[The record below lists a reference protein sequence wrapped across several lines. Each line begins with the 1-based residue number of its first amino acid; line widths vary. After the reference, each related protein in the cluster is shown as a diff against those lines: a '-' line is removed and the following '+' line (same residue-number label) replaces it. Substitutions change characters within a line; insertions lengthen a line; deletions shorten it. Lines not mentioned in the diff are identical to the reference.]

1 MAQIN
6 MPESNKYPP
15 NNRLTRDRLEPV
27 VMERPNKPAKRSL
40 FDRIFNDAPVES
52 SDIFDSVMRNVVGPK
67 MKDLTYNTIVSI
79 AQMLIYKG
87 QGPVNYNPN
96 GLPVNTQRVGYS
108 SVSGQRPSNRF
119 NTVDNDTR
127 VRDWRA
133 YNEFDFGADA
143 ENVLAAMRRRIAQ
156 RGSVSIGDLCDLT
169 RVRNF
174 DFTLDSWG
182 WYDLPPEVTV
192 RYELGKFRITFP
204 EAVYLG
210 DR

>member
-127 VRDWRA
+127 VRDWRT
-133 YNEFDFGADA
+133 
-143 ENVLAAMRRRIAQ
+143 Q

-182 WYDLPPEVTV
+182 WYELPPEVTV